1 MISVLHFDT
10 KFMAKQLFLEK
21 FTVYKWKPKTEK
33 ENIRMLL
40 WNQYKSGVK
49 AAEAARNINGGLAQ
63 KVLNPRTASWWFKQF
78 REGRKS
84 IEQKKGQGRP
94 PLINRRVLAQRLKI
108 LIVPLRGRECRRYV
122 PGIKNG
128 YRFL

>member
-1 MISVLHFDT
+1 ME
-10 KFMAKQLFLEK
+10 A
-21 FTVYKWKPKTEK
+21 EK
-33 ENIRMLL
+33 ENIRVLL

-63 KVLNPRTASWWFKQF
+63 EVLNPRTASWWFKQF

-94 PLINRRVLAQRLKI
+94 PLINRRSKGAGTKTQ
-108 LIVPLRGRECRRYV
+108 
-122 PGIKNG
+122 NQS
-128 YRFL
+128 